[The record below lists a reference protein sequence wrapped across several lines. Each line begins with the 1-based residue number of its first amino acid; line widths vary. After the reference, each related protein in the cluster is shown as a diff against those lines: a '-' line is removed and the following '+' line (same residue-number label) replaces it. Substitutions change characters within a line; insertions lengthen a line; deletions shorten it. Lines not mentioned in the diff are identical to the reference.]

1 MSELSNTLRHT
12 FDPFLSDYLSHTLS
26 MAGQTKK
33 LVATASQSAV
43 TTLLTNSAYHLKTIQ
58 LLSNGMNDKIVL
70 ARTFVSAHLLTFVK
84 IHGHASR
91 ASIESSG
98 GWDVIEMCL
107 KKGLADSN
115 AIVKENCRKTYW
127 QVVNVHEVTSRKVWE
142 GLDGQSRKALE
153 KVEPGKGHEEG
164 EVERSKVVRPSVRQ
178 MMAAKA
184 RASLQPAQ
192 VGDTLEASPQR
203 SRTVSAPFLSTSPI
217 TTRPTTRLQNELDTL
232 AGPTNAS
239 SDLLGLAPPFALA
252 DDKDPSFAFSSTSTP
267 SRSRPHAL
275 VLPVT
280 EPIVDDALRDQA
292 FQAEQAAERLLEL
305 AEDEQS
311 HVVDEVEYH
320 RTPVTKRTVHLNGFE
335 DSPDVRDSGF
345 ARNGRG
351 NWWMKQANRESH
363 STHETHHATS
373 NDDTRF
379 GRYCTISITRR
390 FS

>member
-1 MSELSNTLRHT
+1 MSELSNTLGHA
-12 FDPFLSDYLSHTLS
+12 FDPFLPDYLSHTLS

-43 TTLLTNSAYHLKTIQ
+43 TALLTNSAYHLKTIQ
-58 LLSNGMNDKIVL
+58 LLWTGMNDKIVL
-70 ARTFVSAHLLTFVK
+70 ARTFVSAHLLTFVQ
-84 IHGHASR
+84 IHGKKSR

-98 GWDVIEMCL
+98 GWDVVELCL

-115 AIVKENCRKTYW
+115 SVVKENCRKTYW
-127 QVVNVHEVTSRKVWE
+127 EVAQVHEATSKKVWE
-142 GLDGQSRKALE
+142 GLDAQSRKALE
-153 KVEPGKGHEEG
+153 KVEPGKGKEEG
-164 EVERSKVVRPSVRQ
+164 EPEKGKVARPSVRQ

-192 VGDTLEASPQR
+192 VVDTLDGSPQQR
-203 SRTVSAPFLSTSPI
+203 SRTVSAPFPSTSPI
-217 TTRPTTRLQNELDTL
+217 ATRPTTKLQGELDTL

-252 DDKDPSFAFSSTSTP
+252 DDKDPSLAFSSTSTP
-267 SRSRPHAL
+267 SRSRNHAL

-292 FQAEQAAERLLEL
+292 SQAEQAAERLLEL

-311 HVVDEVEYH
+311 HAADEAGGATTPLPLFQ

-335 DSPDVRDSGF
+335 DSPDVRGSGF
-345 ARNGRG
+345 AGTGRG
-351 NWWMKQANRESH
+351 NWWMKQQPGRESH
-363 STHETHHATS
+363 LNCIH
-373 NDDTRF
+373 N
-379 GRYCTISITRR
+379 IN
-390 FS
+390 